1 MDFSLDP
8 FNTSILKNIE
18 ILTSLVRTVKAT
30 YQYVK
35 VVFDQKGLSLKGL
48 VATVNVAPKKVTF
61 VKPSIV

>member
-8 FNTSILKNIE
+8 FNTSILRNIE
-18 ILTSLVRTVKAT
+18 ILTSLVKTVKAT

-61 VKPSIV
+61 IKPSIV

>member
-8 FNTSILKNIE
+8 FNTSILRNIE
-18 ILTSLVRTVKAT
+18 ILTSLVKTVKAT

-61 VKPSIV
+61 VKPSII

>member
-8 FNTSILKNIE
+8 FNTSILRNIE
-18 ILTSLVRTVKAT
+18 ILTSLVKTVKAT

-61 VKPSIV
+61 IKPSII